1 MSLKILL
8 LVAASGAGKTTACQ
22 KLVELAK
29 DHDLNV
35 TGVLS
40 IPVYDSLVK
49 SAINLVDAT
58 SSNERTLARV
68 ATPGVEPDVGIWSFE
83 PEAILWGQALL
94 DGLPACDLLV
104 IDEIGPLEIKLG
116 KGLTNALAALRR
128 ANYRLAVVSLR
139 PALIEAL
146 LKLLPSGNISVYW
159 VNEGNRNLLPDS
171 IIAEL
176 EKDQCREI
184 QIPATPERV

>member
-29 DHDLNV
+29 AHGLNV

-40 IPVYDSLVK
+40 IPVYDGQVK
-49 SAINLVDAT
+49 SAINLRDVT
-58 SSNERTLARV
+58 SGRERTLARL
-68 ATPGVEPDVGIWSFE
+68 APPGIEPEVGIWSFE
-83 PEAILWGQALL
+83 PEVILWGQALL
-94 DGLPACDLLV
+94 DCLPVCDLLV

-116 KGLTNALAALRR
+116 KGLTNALGALRR
-128 ANYRLAVVSLR
+128 DNYRLAVVSIR
-139 PALIEAL
+139 PSLIEAL
-146 LKLLPSGNISVYW
+146 LKLLPSGDISVYW
-159 VNEGNRNLLPDS
+159 LNEGNRNLVPDS

-184 QIPATPERV
+184 MYPDRKI